1 MPMPY
6 VRLAQGLAQESHRDH
21 LAAIRD
27 RIDAAADLKC
37 AEPVAAG
44 SVAPPGYGAPQRDAI
59 SSVVDNVVQ
68 TVCLQIAELRGQL
81 DALEQHL
88 LVSGAAAKDTL
99 NQQVTVCMEV
109 NEQAKQLA
117 ATIGGIAERVVRL

>member
-1 MPMPY
+1 MHDA
-6 VRLAQGLAQESHRDH
+6 RFAQPLGDSQRDH

-27 RIDAAADLKC
+27 RIDAAAQLKP
-37 AEPVAAG
+37 AELVSAAN
-44 SVAPPGYGAPQRDAI
+44 VAPPAYGAPQRDAI

-68 TVCLQIAELRGQL
+68 TVCLQIAELRAQL
-81 DALEQHL
+81 DTLERQL
-88 LVSGAAAKDTL
+88 LMSGAAAKDTL

-117 ATIGGIAERVVRL
+117 AVIGGIAERVVRL